1 MAFPFLEIAQMGL
14 GFINNFKQGRLNA
27 KQMRSDAAALR
38 TNARRTADEVVE
50 NETNA
55 RYETAQQLSDFAARM
70 AARGISTTSDLF
82 LNTYMQNFKN
92 AEKNIL
98 NERQRGVNEYF
109 DLNNQADM
117 LDYQAKKAGRSFFE
131 FIADP
136 AGIFSGWS

>member
-1 MAFPFLEIAQMGL
+1 MAFPFLAIAQMGMQ
-14 GFINNFKQGRLNA
+14 FMNNYKEGRATATQL
-27 KQMRSDAAALR
+27 RSDASTLR
-38 TNARRTADEVVE
+38 TNARRTADELVE

-70 AARGISTTSDLF
+70 AARGISTSSDLF
-82 LNTYMQNFKN
+82 LGTYMQNFKN

-117 LDYQAKKAGRSFFE
+117 MEYQAKKAGRSFLDFM
-131 FIADP
+131 ADP
-136 AGIFSGWS
+136 AGIFSGWN